1 MVDKQIYDLNV
12 DDILR
17 CSAWYF
23 PMDDSVDD
31 ELTVR
36 PLGSEEF
43 CADAQVIV
51 RASFSGRDGSKY
63 LGYVYWDGSAE
74 VEYLKPVILL
84 EDGTAISFWSGLIK
98 PSWDDCSVL
107 AQNVRSNF
115 PISFASEEVLGFSS
129 IVGELEGL
137 GYLDG
142 ESVSWVK

>member
-1 MVDKQIYDLNV
+1 MIDKQLYYLRSG
-12 DDILR
+12 DILR
-17 CSAWYF
+17 CSVWYF

-63 LGYVYWDGSAE
+63 LGYVYWDGCAE

-98 PSWDDCSVL
+98 PSWEDCSVL

-129 IVGELEGL
+129 IVGKLDGL